1 MAAAYEVRE
10 DIAVITLDNPPV
22 NGLGF
27 ITRRDLVEGVQRA
40 CEDSAIRAIIVT
52 GAGKAFSGG
61 TDSEE
66 FNTPKALQE
75 PIVLSTINQVEASTK
90 PVIAAIHGVAMGVG
104 LELALGCHYRVAAP
118 DARLALPEV
127 RLGLMPGAGG
137 TQRLPRAIGV
147 PRALAMILSGDPL
160 PATDFADTPLIQAL
174 IEGDL
179 VDGACDFARRVVIP
193 AAADGQVPRLRD
205 LDVDTS
211 GAALAIE
218 QARAGIA
225 NTSPELLAPAHCID
239 AIEAATTDSFEQ
251 GMRRERESFL
261 TLLESPQSRAFRHG
275 LMSEREAGKVDGLP
289 ADVTAG
295 PLDVIAVVGE
305 GGHGLD
311 LAQVAA
317 RAGCT
322 VLWFNTAEGAVTVSA
337 AAAAAADS
345 ANAGAAGTAAGDA
358 TGTVP
363 ETFDSLTHVTELAA
377 LADAD
382 LVIVTS
388 QPGMDPDLPLFEDL
402 DELMKPDA
410 ILAADAATTDIDA
423 LASFTQRPDKVV
435 ALHGCRSSRGVG
447 VLEVGR
453 GKHTDDKTIA
463 TALAFAKRVELP
475 AVVCVGLNGLIG
487 ERMRRRYGRHVESLQ
502 DRGVPLA
509 RIIHALG
516 AFGFDPPPLLPDM
529 APEAVAPDTS
539 GIDDAKIVE
548 YLMCGLV
555 NEASHLLDE
564 GIAQRASDI
573 DLVCLKGYGFPEHTG
588 GPLCYAHER
597 GLDCMVA
604 SLLEHGESCPI
615 ETHDWVPSPLLV
627 RLASEGRRFD

>member
-1 MAAAYEVRE
+1 M
-10 DIAVITLDNPPV
+10 
-22 NGLGF
+22 
-27 ITRRDLVEGVQRA
+27 
-40 CEDSAIRAIIVT
+40 
-52 GAGKAFSGG
+52 
-61 TDSEE
+61 
-66 FNTPKALQE
+66 
-75 PIVLSTINQVEASTK
+75 LSTISQVEASSK
-90 PVIAAIHGVAMGVG
+90 PVIAAIHGVALGVG
-104 LELALGCHYRVAAP
+104 LELAMGCHYRVATP

-147 PRALAMILSGDPL
+147 PRALAMILSGDSF
-160 PATDFADTPLIQAL
+160 PAADFADTALIQAL
-174 IEGDL
+174 IEADL
-179 VDGACDFARRVVIP
+179 VDRACDFARRVAIP
-193 AAADGQVPRLRD
+193 AVAEGRMPRLRD
-205 LDVDTS
+205 LGVETDGV
-211 GAALAIE
+211 ALAIE

-225 NTSPELLAPAHCID
+225 HTSPQLLAPAHCID
-239 AIEAATTDSFEQ
+239 AIVAATTDPFEQ

-261 TLLESPQSRAFRHG
+261 TLLESPQARALRHG

-289 ADVTAG
+289 ADVTPA
-295 PLDVIAVVGE
+295 PLNVIAVVGE
-305 GGHGLD
+305 AGHGLD

-317 RAGCT
+317 RAGYT
-322 VLWFNTAEGAVTVSA
+322 VLWFNTAGGAVTVAA

-345 ANAGAAGTAAGDA
+345 ANAGAAGTAADDA
-358 TGTVP
+358 PDTL
-363 ETFDSLTHVTELAA
+363 DSLTQVADLAA

-435 ALHGCRSSRGVG
+435 ALHGCRSSLGVG

-453 GKHTDDKTIA
+453 GKHTDDRTVA

-573 DLVCLKGYGFPEHTG
+573 DLVCLKGYGFPAHTG

-604 SLLEHGESCPI
+604 SLLEHGESSPI

>member
-27 ITRRDLVEGVQRA
+27 DTRRDLVEGVQRA
-40 CEDSAIRAIIVT
+40 CEDEAIRAIVVT

-61 TDSEE
+61 TDTQE

-75 PIVLSTINQVEASTK
+75 PILLSTIDRVEAASK
-90 PVIAAIHGVAMGVG
+90 PVIAAMHGVAMSGG
-104 LELALGCHYRVAAP
+104 LELAMGCHYRVASP

-147 PRALAMILSGDPL
+147 ARSLAMILSGDAM

-179 VDGACDFARRVVIP
+179 VDGACDFARRVAMP
-193 AAADGQVPRLRD
+193 AASEGRLPRLRD
-205 LDVDTS
+205 LAVETD

-225 NTSPELLAPAHCID
+225 DTSPHLPAPARCID
-239 AIEAATTDSFEQ
+239 AIEAATTDPFEQ
-251 GMRRERESFL
+251 GLRRERESL
-261 TLLESPQSRAFRHG
+261 LALLESPQSRALRQG
-275 LMSEREAGKVDGLP
+275 LISEQAAGGVDGLP
-289 ADVTAG
+289 ADVAAG
-295 PLDVIAVVGE
+295 PLDVIAFVGE

-311 LAQVAA
+311 LAQIAA
-317 RAGCT
+317 RAGCK
-322 VLWFNTAEGAVTVSA
+322 VLWFNTAGAATDAAIAATDGASA
-337 AAAAAADS
+337 GASAGAS
-345 ANAGAAGTAAGDA
+345 VGANAEA
-358 TGTVP
+358 TD
-363 ETFDSLTHVTELAA
+363 TFDNLTHVTDLAA

-402 DELMKPDA
+402 DELMKPEA

-423 LASFTQRPDKVV
+423 LAGFTQRPDKVV
-435 ALHGCRSSRGVG
+435 ALHGCRSSLGLG
-447 VLEVGR
+447 VLEIGR
-453 GKHTDDKTIA
+453 GKHTDDRTVA
-463 TALAFAKRVELP
+463 TAVAFANRIELP
-475 AVVCVGLNGLIG
+475 FVVCMGLNGMIG

-509 RIIHALG
+509 RIVQALG

-529 APEAVAPDTS
+529 PPEAVAPDT
-539 GIDDAKIVE
+539 GEIDDAKIVE

-555 NEASHLLDE
+555 NEAAHLLHE
-564 GIAQRASDI
+564 GIAKRASDI
-573 DLVCLKGYGFPEHTG
+573 DLVCLKGYGFPAHTG
-588 GPLCYAHER
+588 GPLFYAHER

-604 SLLEHGESCPI
+604 SLLEHGETCPI